1 MFDIDYLYD
10 MYVRGVELNID
21 DISYCYDT
29 FFKNLTRVIRTED
42 DICHNIGDIIRTEYP
57 ESWSDYGDYKC
68 NFEGNY
74 EYNYYV
80 SGNIP
85 AHKVYY
91 DLIDELED
99 DLEQDFAERYYY
111 ILGTSKELKFEK
123 EYLVPEG
130 VYFKIVNI
138 EKNVYDND
146 IVFDVFLE
154 YIGFNKNITYEDFI
168 NNLGKEVV

>member
-10 MYVRGVELNID
+10 MYVKGVELNID

-91 DLIDELED
+91 DLTDEFQD
-99 DLEQDFAERYYY
+99 D
-111 ILGTSKELKFEK
+111 SEK

-138 EKNVYDND
+138 EKNIYDD
-146 IVFDVFLE
+146 DVVFDVFLE
-154 YIGFNKNITYEDFI
+154 YIGFNKNIPYEDFI
-168 NNLGKEVV
+168 NNLRKEAV